1 MPMFINNPIVS
12 LIKIPIHTQQNRCR
26 KYVSFLPNMNPS
38 IYSLST
44 TISAPR
50 IYSLVYISGQNFI
63 PYNTSVTFG
72 PIKNIDVV
80 FFSSSYI
87 SFVVPLNVSEGTYP
101 VQVVVNYYN
110 NQSQPSN
117 LLYSNTLNY
126 TIQNYVITGTY
137 NKSDTETYNT
147 ILNFTSSGTIVFYNT
162 FNVLWNIT
170 GNAYVLINGKI
181 LSNGTYK
188 TTLNTQYII
197 TLNSGS
203 ISLNFNV

>member
-1 MPMFINNPIVS
+1 MPMFTNNPIVS
-12 LIKIPIHTQQNRCR
+12 LIKTPINTQQNRCR

-38 IYSLST
+38 IYSLSNN
-44 TISAPR
+44 ISAPH
-50 IYSLVYISGQNFI
+50 IYSVVYISGQNFI

-87 SFVVPLNVSEGTYP
+87 SFVVPVNVSEGTYP

-110 NQSQPSN
+110 NQSQTSN
-117 LLYSNTLNY
+117 LLYSNTLDY
-126 TIQNYVITGTY
+126 KIQNYFITGTY

-147 ILNFTSSGTIVFYNT
+147 IIAFTSGGTIIFYNT

-170 GNAYVLINGKI
+170 GNAYVLINGQI
-181 LSNGTYK
+181 LTNGTYK
-188 TTLNTQYII
+188 TILNTQYII

-203 ISLNFNV
+203 VSLNFNV

>member
-1 MPMFINNPIVS
+1 
-12 LIKIPIHTQQNRCR
+12 
-26 KYVSFLPNMNPS
+26 MNPS
-38 IYSLST
+38 IYSLSNN
-44 TISAPR
+44 ISAPH
-50 IYSLVYISGQNFI
+50 IYSVVYISGQNFI

-87 SFVVPLNVSEGTYP
+87 SFVVPVNVSEGTYP

-110 NQSQPSN
+110 NQSQTSN
-117 LLYSNTLNY
+117 LLYSNTLDY
-126 TIQNYVITGTY
+126 KIQNYFITGTY

-147 ILNFTSSGTIVFYNT
+147 IIAFTSGGTIIFYNT

-170 GNAYVLINGKI
+170 GNAYVLINGQI
-181 LSNGTYK
+181 LTNGTYK
-188 TTLNTQYII
+188 TILNTQYII

-203 ISLNFNV
+203 VSLNFNV

>member
-1 MPMFINNPIVS
+1 MPMFTNNPIVS
-12 LIKIPIHTQQNRCR
+12 LIKTPINTQQNRCR
-26 KYVSFLPNMNPS
+26 KYVSFLPNTNPS
-38 IYSLST
+38 IYSLSNN
-44 TISAPR
+44 ISAPR
-50 IYSLVYISGQNFI
+50 VYSLVYISGQNFI

-110 NQSQPSN
+110 NQSQTSN
-117 LLYSNTLNY
+117 LLYSNTFDY

-147 ILNFTSSGTIVFYNT
+147 IIAFTSGGTIVFYNT

-170 GNAYVLINGKI
+170 GNAYVLINGQI